1 MVNPINVL
9 GSGKL
14 NWLINI
20 NFDYICIWEKRHHV
34 QIKIK
39 LKRQFQAI
47 DVRDIF
53 SEFNR
58 YKKT

>member
-20 NFDYICIWEKRHHV
+20 NFDYICIWEIRHHV

-58 YKKT
+58 Y